1 MANISVKN
9 ILFVQDTAPCIR
21 TIKIGTALSS
31 KKLKIHIAYRD
42 KTPNEVYGY
51 GNDSFKTL
59 IKLPQYSFR
68 DKQIIGKL
76 IEELNIDLIHFHNEP
91 DKLGAKLINAKY
103 SVPVIYDQHDFMSF
117 KKRLSNKEKKNERVC
132 NEQADG
138 TVYITKSYK
147 KEVSKYY
154 RLIDNSII
162 FGNYFPKESTLNEK
176 DFHPKLSDTDNK
188 CHLVY
193 LGRISEAKTEHRNI
207 LKIIKQLSN
216 KDFVI
221 HIYPSRDK
229 AFKLYKKIKN
239 VYVHNKLPYKE
250 LIKEISK
257 YDFGLT
263 IFNETIASKLPHIKY
278 AMGNKSYD
286 YLCAG
291 IPIVVQNC
299 LDEAK
304 EFVLGNKFG
313 FVMENFSEYK
323 NLSKESY
330 NNLVDHIIQNR
341 KIFAMEYQINRVIDF
356 YEKTKELFDEQKSFN
371 NNAKKT

>member
-1 MANISVKN
+1 MTKISIKN

-21 TIKIGTALSS
+21 TIKIATAL
-31 KKLKIHIAYRD
+31 KLKDVNVHIAYRD

-51 GNDSFKTL
+51 GDDSFRSL
-59 IKLPQYSFR
+59 IKLPNYSFR

-76 IEELNIDLIHFHNEP
+76 IQELNIDLIHFHNEP
-91 DKLGAKLINAKY
+91 DKLGAKLINANY
-103 SVPVIYDQHDFMSF
+103 HVPVIYDQHDFMSF
-117 KKRLSNKEKKNERVC
+117 KKKLSNSEKKNEKIC

-138 TVYITKSYK
+138 TIYITESYK

-154 RLIDNSII
+154 QLIDNSIN
-162 FGNYFPKESTLNEK
+162 FGNYFPAESTLDEN
-176 DFHPKLSDTDNK
+176 DFLPKLSDADKK

-193 LGRISEAKTEHRNI
+193 LGRISEAKNNHRNI
-207 LKIIKQLSN
+207 LKIIKQLSD
-216 KDFVI
+216 KEFII

-229 AFKLYKKIKN
+229 SFKLYRRIKN
-239 VYVHNKLPYKE
+239 VSVHKKLPYNE

-263 IFNETIASKLPHIKY
+263 IFNDSIAQKLPHIKY

-304 EFVLGNKFG
+304 DFTLNNKFG
-313 FVMENFSEYK
+313 FVLDDFEEYKSLPKEKYLDLVNHIIAMRKNFSMENQIDRVYK
-323 NLSKESY
+323 
-330 NNLVDHIIQNR
+330 
-341 KIFAMEYQINRVIDF
+341 F
-356 YEKTKELFDEQKSFN
+356 YERTIKLFNERKSV
-371 NNAKKT
+371 